1 MFVLCMMR
9 GLSIPSAEGAGLEV
23 VLIESDVAVAVACW
37 AKGYAFAT
45 GARRV
50 IFREQFSVFY
60 GG

>member
-1 MFVLCMMR
+1 MMR
-9 GLSIPSAEGAGLEV
+9 GLSIPSAERAGLEV
-23 VLIESDVAVAVACW
+23 VLIKSDVAVAVACW

-50 IFREQFSVFY
+50 IFRRQFSVFY

>member
-1 MFVLCMMR
+1 MVR
-9 GLSIPSAEGAGLEV
+9 GLSIPSAEGAGLEMQ
-23 VLIESDVAVAVACW
+23 LIKSDVAGILAGW